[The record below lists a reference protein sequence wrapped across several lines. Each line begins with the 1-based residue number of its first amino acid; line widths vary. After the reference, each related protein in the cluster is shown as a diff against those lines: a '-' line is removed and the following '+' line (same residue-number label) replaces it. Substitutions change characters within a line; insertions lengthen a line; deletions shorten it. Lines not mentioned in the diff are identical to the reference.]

1 MDLSAIR
8 TIGSSQSDPL
18 QIGQSADI
26 LQTAQPKQ
34 RRNRKS
40 MRRRCGQNGTIVVQ
54 SGWYRV
60 RWRQDIEG
68 QQERINMTAKIAPV
82 LFDKEG
88 KPKPASPEIRRKA
101 RGVARTR

>member
-1 MDLSAIR
+1 
-8 TIGSSQSDPL
+8 
-18 QIGQSADI
+18 
-26 LQTAQPKQ
+26 
-34 RRNRKS
+34 

-88 KPKPASPEIRRKA
+88 KPKPASPETSGSMVRLLSHRQTKGPA
-101 RGVARTR
+101 TDRPHLTHRATSTPLRLVPVRTCRYQRVR

>member
-1 MDLSAIR
+1 MPEVFDLHANPP
-8 TIGSSQSDPL
+8 T
-18 QIGQSADI
+18 DI

-40 MRRRCGQNGTIVVQ
+40 MRRRSGQNGTIVVQ

-60 RWRQDIEG
+60 RWRQDTEG

-82 LFDKEG
+82 TFDKEG
-88 KPKPASPEIRRKA
+88 NTKPAS
-101 RGVARTR
+101 